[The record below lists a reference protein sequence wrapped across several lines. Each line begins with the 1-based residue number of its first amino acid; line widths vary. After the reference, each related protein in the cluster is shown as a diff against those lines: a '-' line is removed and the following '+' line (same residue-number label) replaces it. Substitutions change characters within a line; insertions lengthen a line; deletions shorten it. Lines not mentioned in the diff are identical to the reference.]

1 MSPHTSFTFAHY
13 ITHVPLDITHIS
25 RDTSLAS
32 DITCHHIIH
41 HIPPH
46 HSSSHMTSLTSTSPG
61 EEKKN
66 ITHILRQTSLASDIT
81 CYHRVTTS
89 FITCHH
95 VIHLHT
101 LHRSHPTSHHPHPT
115 SHFTTSDITSHIT
128 HGTQLDSLERSGPR
142 QRLQAPLKTSIA
154 HRKFT

>member
-61 EEKKN
+61 EEKKTSPTSYVRLHSHPTSRVTIVLPHHLSHVTTSFTFTHYIGHTPHH
-66 ITHILRQTSLASDIT
+66 ITHILHHISRRPISHLTSLTGLNSIHWSDRARGSG
-81 CYHRVTTS
+81 CR
-89 FITCHH
+89 HH
-95 VIHLHT
+95 
-101 LHRSHPTSHHPHPT
+101 
-115 SHFTTSDITSHIT
+115 
-128 HGTQLDSLERSGPR
+128 
-142 QRLQAPLKTSIA
+142 
-154 HRKFT
+154 